1 MDKNSIVNNKILSL
15 DNSVLNFFTENNFGL
30 KLYSINKISERI
42 ENFSNYP
49 LKTLSSSQLA
59 SFFNLIFD
67 IIPLKKSFKVKFLVN
82 IFFLDII
89 SSYRGWRH
97 SKGLPV
103 RGQRTWSNA
112 WNSYRTNLTLREY
125 KISLV
130 KRLYGN
136 LPVNELNVAYLAEQ
150 VNLLWKLQWEQEW
163 KEAKKKRVATLK
175 KDAGITKIDLYSMSQ
190 GMVGNYSKKAD
201 KSKKQKSGLKKNY
214 FTLGFDPGFTKA
226 LLKNKLMTSKKGSG
240 KTVVMLNSGDS
251 KVKKK
256 IVKKKK

>member
-1 MDKNSIVNNKILSL
+1 MDKNSIINNKIFML
-15 DNSVLNFFTENNFGL
+15 DNSIFTFFSENNFGL
-30 KLYSINKISERI
+30 KLHSVDRVSERT
-42 ENFSNYP
+42 EVFNNYQ
-49 LKTLSSSQLA
+49 LKNISSSQLT
-59 SFFNLIFD
+59 SFFNLLFD
-67 IIPLKKSFKVKFLVN
+67 IIPFKKSFKLKFLIN

-112 WNSYRTNLTLREY
+112 WNSYRTNLNLREY

-163 KEAKKKRVATLK
+163 KEAKKRRVVSLK
-175 KDAGITKIDLYSMSQ
+175 KGSNVSKIDLYSMSQ
-190 GMVGNYSKKAD
+190 GMVGDYSKKGD
-201 KSKKQKSGLKKNY
+201 KAKKQKNIRKSS

-226 LLKNKLMTSKKGSG
+226 LLKGRTADNKKGSG
-240 KTVVMLNSGDS
+240 RTVVVLNSGEN
-251 KVKKK
+251 KAKKK
-256 IVKKKK
+256 VIKKKNK